1 MEEIKKYLEG
11 LWGIKINNLPK
22 EQIEQERYMKTILIE
37 IDKENKILNEK
48 IDNSIVI
55 LKRSIIQSKINLDIL
70 KDLLKIEPTEILSQ
84 LNILISKCVFNQ
96 NLLNSILPLKDNFET
111 KTNNLINSY
120 NSMNLKVPTVEINDL
135 IILLEDLKEELNSSI
150 NKFLK

>member
-1 MEEIKKYLEG
+1 ME
-11 LWGIKINNLPK
+11 
-22 EQIEQERYMKTILIE
+22 TILIE

-70 KDLLKIEPTEILSQ
+70 KDLLKIEPTKILLQ

-96 NLLNSILPLKDNFET
+96 NLLNSILPLKHDFET
-111 KTNNLINSY
+111 KTNNLVNSY
-120 NSMNLKVPTVEINDL
+120 NSMNLKVPAAEIHDL
-135 IILLEDLKEELNSSI
+135 IILLEDLKKDVNSCI

>member
-55 LKRSIIQSKINLDIL
+55 LKRSIMQSKINLDIL

-135 IILLEDLKEELNSSI
+135 IILLEDFKEELNSSI